1 MKLATNFIN
10 ESNNSSEDIV
20 HMTDSEKQKL
30 LSIAHDMLRTIV
42 HPNTT
47 TFTKINEVFIKLGT
61 YDLIATTDDYNM
73 PTKFTINIRQ
83 EPKSSRPDSFS
94 VTVRFTTYVGN
105 TSNSSRSVSIT
116 KNFKQ
121 SDNPFNVAT
130 KLLNDKSFKND
141 VIDLVKKKYKEA
153 KSFADFYKNRN
164 PD

>member
-10 ESNNSSEDIV
+10 ESDKSSDTIV
-20 HMTDSEKQKL
+20 HMTDYEKQKL
-30 LSIAHDMLRTIV
+30 LSVSHDMLRAIV

-47 TFTKINEVFIKLGT
+47 TSTKIDETFIKLGT
-61 YDLIATTDDYNM
+61 YNLIATTDDYDM

-83 EPKSSRPDSFS
+83 EPKSSSPDKFS
-94 VTVRFTTYVGN
+94 VTVRFTTYIGN
-105 TSNSSRSVSIT
+105 TSQSSRSVSIT

-121 SDNPFNVAT
+121 NDNPFNVA
-130 KLLNDKSFKND
+130 KKILNDKAFKND